1 MFRRAVL
8 VALKQMMGDSWS
20 AFLEKSWGVL
30 LDTVSDIMI
39 EGIEKAVKRVEII
52 TTDFEVRRLIE
63 NRAVQIAILL
73 GVDLDWIAIAMAGLA
88 LLP

>member
-1 MFRRAVL
+1 
-8 VALKQMMGDSWS
+8 MMGDSWS

-52 TTDFEVRRLIE
+52 TKDFEVRRLIE
-63 NRAVQIAILL
+63 NRAVQTAILL